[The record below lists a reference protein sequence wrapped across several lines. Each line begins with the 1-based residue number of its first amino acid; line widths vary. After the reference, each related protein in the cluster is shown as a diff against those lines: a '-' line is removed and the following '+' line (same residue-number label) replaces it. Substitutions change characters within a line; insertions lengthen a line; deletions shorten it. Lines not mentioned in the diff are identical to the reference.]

1 MVRVCDAIMGTGKS
15 SAAITYMNEHPE
27 KRFIYITPYLDEA
40 TRITNGCP
48 AMRFF
53 EPQKKTEFNGSK
65 TLHTI
70 DLVQRGENVAT
81 THQAF
86 RFYPQELLDIV
97 REKGY
102 TLIIDENVDV
112 LETLEDDPDDIQMA
126 IDAGYVEDRGN
137 GMYRLVK
144 DVYRGKTHRDLFRTL
159 RTRDI
164 IKVSGES
171 KESFYYW
178 QLPPELITSF
188 EDVFILT
195 YLFNGQSLR
204 HFLEMYKIPYKFI
217 GIERDE
223 GGTFRF
229 SDTGGY
235 VPAYVATLKD
245 KIHIVDNDRLNM
257 VGDNE
262 FSLSMSWFKK
272 EGSDV
277 NQLKNN
283 LYNFFYNI
291 HKASASEQKMW
302 STYKEAKFLLQGKGY
317 TKGFI
322 PFNKRATN
330 EYKDKDVVAYC
341 VNLYMN
347 VGQKLFYQSNQVD
360 VNESDYALS
369 IMVQWIWRSAIRDG
383 KEIWLYVP
391 SRRMRDLL
399 TNWIEEVSNGACV

>member
-40 TRITNGCP
+40 TRIANGCET
-48 AMRFF
+48 MCFF
-53 EPQKKTEFNGSK
+53 EPQKKAEFNGSK

-70 DLVQRGENVAT
+70 DLVQRGKNVAT

-86 RFYPQELLDIV
+86 QFYPQELLDIV

-112 LETLEDDPDDIQMA
+112 LETLEDDYYDIQMA
-126 IDAGYVEDRGN
+126 IDAGYIEDCGN
-137 GMYRLVK
+137 GMHHLVK
-144 DVYRGKTHRDLFRTL
+144 DVYRGSTHRDLFRTL

-164 IKVSGES
+164 IKVSRDN
-171 KESFYYW
+171 KEYFYYW

-195 YLFNGQSLR
+195 YLFNGQSL
-204 HFLEMYKIPYKFI
+204 HYFLEMYKIPYEFI
-217 GIERDE
+217 GVDKDD

-229 SDTGGY
+229 SSTRRY
-235 VPAYVATLKD
+235 VPAYVGTLKD
-245 KIHIVDNDRLNM
+245 KIHIVNNDNLNM
-257 VGDNE
+257 VGEDE
-262 FSLSMSWFKK
+262 FSLSMNWFKK
-272 EGSDV
+272 GGSDV
-277 NQLKNN
+277 IQLKNN

-291 HKASASEQKMW
+291 HRTSSLDQKMW
-302 STYKEAKFLLQGKGY
+302 STYKEAKHLLQGKGY

-330 EYKDKDVVAYC
+330 EYKNRDVVAYC

-347 VGQKLFYQSNQVD
+347 VGQKIFYQNNQVD

-391 SRRMRDLL
+391 SKRMRDLL
-399 TNWIEEVSNGACV
+399 TNWIEEVSNSGNV